1 MDKQIKLL
9 NKEYLATRIG
19 ELKEIKRGEATFK
32 IRNSDRVFSKSIYI
46 EFWLPMS
53 GTDKFYKGATLR
65 ISDHEQENCMFEQII
80 INPEKPL
87 TKKKKAELVRNLDAT
102 IKKAQIKRV
111 RHALKIVENLNEKD
125 TSD

>member
-19 ELKEIKRGEATFK
+19 EFKEIKRGEVVFK
-32 IRNSDRVFSKSIYI
+32 IKDSDRAFSKSIYV

-53 GTDKFYKGATLR
+53 STKKFYKGATLR
-65 ISDHEQENCMFEQII
+65 ISDHKQENCMFEQII

-87 TKKKKAELVRNLDAT
+87 TKKKKAELIRNLDAT
-102 IKKAQIKRV
+102 IKKAQKKRV
-111 RHALKIVENLNEKD
+111 KYTLKIVETLNEKNTGD
-125 TSD
+125 